1 MTFRDAWNAIIGP
14 RLRKP
19 AGPLPDKEREARW
32 VGETTEQRLKR
43 ISKYEH

>member
-19 AGPLPDKEREARW
+19 VGPLSDNEREARR
-32 VGETTEQRLKR
+32 VGETPVQRLRR
-43 ISKYEH
+43 IERLGR